1 MKTGD
6 DKSAYNIVNGKWWL
20 LNKLLLLNIIF
31 MRGNILLIPSNVGK
45 NGRKS
50 RAEKARPHF
59 H

>member
-50 RAEKARPHF
+50 RAEKA
-59 H
+59 